1 MDNQVELHDDDQE
14 IVEAQVN
21 ADAGTEEQ
29 SIAAAVKAG
38 GATGSAKKRKGD
50 KSNGEGMTTVKKED
64 YDFSE
69 DLDAL
74 VNGEATL
81 SEEFKEKTAIIFEAA
96 IKSKVAQEID
106 RLEEQ
111 YTTKLDEEVATIRSE
126 LVEKV
131 DSYLSYVVESWM
143 EENRVAIQQGLRTE
157 IAEDFMGKLHAL
169 FTESY
174 IEVPESKV
182 DLVDELAEQVESL
195 EGQLNA
201 ATEKAMS
208 MSEELEALKRAVI
221 ISEAAEGLAATEVEK
236 LHALVEDLDFESEGS
251 FAKKVKTVKES
262 YFKKDSVVTSQE
274 IVEEIDADATVE
286 VSSSMEK
293 YLTAI
298 RRVNKQ

>member
-50 KSNGEGMTTVKKED
+50 KSNGEGMNTVKKED

>member
-21 ADAGTEEQ
+21 PDAGTEEQ
-29 SIAAAVKAG
+29 SIAAAAKAG

-111 YTTKLDEEVATIRSE
+111 YTTNLDEEVATIRSE